1 MKNAT
6 GLIIGY
12 LVIGL
17 LFAIYQTN
25 WGQYSYRPFS
35 YNLGQGLVWPAVM
48 FPVLGKII
56 AGIVI
61 IALVI
66 GGLIAAGRSK

>member
-1 MKNAT
+1 MKST
-6 GLIIGY
+6 TWVILGY

-61 IALVI
+61 FILVVV
-66 GGLIAAGRSK
+66 GLIAAGRSK

>member
-1 MKNAT
+1 MKST
-6 GLIIGY
+6 TWVILGY

-35 YNLGQGLVWPAVM
+35 YNLGQGLVWPAVI

-61 IALVI
+61 FILVVV
-66 GGLIAAGRSK
+66 GLIAAGRSK